1 MKSTKFPLGC
11 VLFIGAA
18 VMVSLANAADKP
30 KTFALVPKSISVPF
44 YADVEKG
51 CKEEAQKLGVK
62 IMYTG
67 PDTAD
72 EAEQVKV
79 LRDVVSRGV
88 SGLAVAPMNADS
100 VIGVIADARKKGIP
114 VITFDSDSPN
124 SQRIC
129 YVGTDNLEAG
139 KEAGKAFKKLLPKGK
154 YAVLTGGLAAANLN
168 ERIKGFKEIVNGSD
182 YTEVQGSPFP
192 CEDDAVRGV
201 QIVQDIMTRYPN
213 LDGIF
218 FSGGWPLFGAPEA
231 FIKAVAKRAADIKAD
246 KFVLVAF
253 DTLPE
258 ELKLLKDG
266 YCSALIGQRPYA
278 MGVKSMDVLNDI
290 ANGGKGENVNT
301 GVDVVE
307 RSNVDQF
314 LK

>member
-1 MKSTKFPLGC
+1 MKCVRFPLGC
-11 VLFIGAA
+11 LLLVSIAA
-18 VMVSLANAADKP
+18 MAPRAKAADKS

-51 CKEEAQKLGVK
+51 CKEEAKKLGVQVL
-62 IMYTG
+62 YTG
-67 PDTAD
+67 PNTAD
-72 EAEQVKV
+72 ESEQVV
-79 LRDVVSRGV
+79 ILRDVVSRGV

-100 VIGVIADARKKGIP
+100 VIGVIGQARKKGIP
-114 VITFDSDSPN
+114 VITFDSDSPK
-124 SQRIC
+124 SDRIC
-129 YVGTDNLEAG
+129 YVGTDNLDAG
-139 KEAGKAFKKLLPKGK
+139 REAGKAFKKLLPKGK

-168 ERIKGFKEIVNGSD
+168 ERIKGFKEVVSGSY
-182 YTEVQGSPFP
+182 YTEISGSPFP

-201 QIVQDIMTRYPN
+201 QIVQDILTRYPN

-231 FIKAVAKRAADIKAD
+231 FTKAIGKRAADVKAN

-258 ELKLLKDG
+258 ELKLLKNG
-266 YCSALIGQRPYA
+266 YCNALIGQRPYA
-278 MGVKSMDVLNDI
+278 MGVKSMDVLNDL
-290 ANGGKGENVNT
+290 ANGKKVESINT
-301 GVDVVE
+301 GVDVVDA
-307 RSNVDQF
+307 SNVDQF

>member
-1 MKSTKFPLGC
+1 MKCIRFPLGWLLLAS
-11 VLFIGAA
+11 VAA
-18 VMVSLANAADKP
+18 LSPLAKAADKP

-44 YADVEKG
+44 Y
-51 CKEEAQKLGVK
+51 
-62 IMYTG
+62 TG
-67 PDTAD
+67 PNTAD
-72 EAEQVKV
+72 EAEQVEV

-114 VITFDSDSPN
+114 VITFDSDSPK
-124 SQRIC
+124 SERMC

-139 KEAGKAFKKLLPKGK
+139 REGGKAFKKLLPKGK
-154 YAVLTGGLAAANLN
+154 FAVLTGGLAAANLN
-168 ERIKGFKEIVNGSD
+168 ERIKGFKEVVNGSD
-182 YTEVQGSPFP
+182 YTEISGSPFP

-201 QIVQDIMTRYPN
+201 QIVQDLLTRYPN

-231 FIKAVAKRAADIKAD
+231 FIKAIGKRAADVKAN

-266 YCSALIGQRPYA
+266 YCNALIGQRPYA

-290 ANGGKGENVNT
+290 ANGKKPENVNT
-301 GVDVVE
+301 GVDVVDA
-307 RSNVDQF
+307 SNVDQF
-314 LK
+314 LKQASP

>member
-18 VMVSLANAADKP
+18 VMASLANAADKP

-258 ELKLLKDG
+258 ELKLLKAG

>member
-1 MKSTKFPLGC
+1 MKFPKFPLGC
-11 VLFIGAA
+11 ALFIGAA
-18 VMVSLANAADKP
+18 AIVSLANAADKP

-67 PDTAD
+67 PDTPD

-79 LRDVVSRGV
+79 LRDVIARGV

-100 VIGVIADARKKGIP
+100 VIGPIADARKKGIP
-114 VITFDSDSPN
+114 VITFDSDAPN
-124 SQRIC
+124 SARIC

-154 YAVLTGGLAAANLN
+154 YAILTGGLAAANLN

-182 YTEVQGSPFP
+182 YTEVSGSPFP

-201 QIVQDIMTRYPN
+201 QIVQDLMTRYPN

-231 FIKAVAKRAADIKAD
+231 FMKAVAKRAADIKAD

-266 YCSALIGQRPYA
+266 YCNALIGQRPYA

-307 RSNVDQF
+307 RTNVDQF

>member
-11 VLFIGAA
+11 ALFIGAA
-18 VMVSLANAADKP
+18 AMVSLVKAADKP

-62 IMYTG
+62 VLYTG
-67 PDTAD
+67 PNTAD
-72 EAEQVKV
+72 EAEQVEV
-79 LRDVVSRGV
+79 LRDVISRGV

-100 VIGVIADARKKGIP
+100 VIGPIADARKKNIP
-114 VITFDSDSPN
+114 VITFDSDSPK
-124 SQRIC
+124 SERIC
-129 YVGTDNLEAG
+129 YVGTDNLDAGREAG
-139 KEAGKAFKKLLPKGK
+139 KVFKKLLPKGK
-154 YAVLTGGLAAANLN
+154 YAIITGGLAAANLN
-168 ERIKGFKEIVNGSD
+168 ERIKGFKEVVSGSE
-182 YTEVQGSPFP
+182 YREVPGSPFP
-192 CEDDAVRGV
+192 CEDDAVRAV
-201 QIVQDIMTRYPN
+201 QIVQDLMTRYPD
-213 LDGIF
+213 LDGVF
-218 FSGGWPLFGAPEA
+218 HSGGWALFGAPEA
-231 FIKAVAKRAADIKAD
+231 YVKALGKRAADIKSN
-246 KFVLVAF
+246 KFVVVAF

-301 GVDVVE
+301 GVDVVDA
-307 RSNVDQF
+307 SNVDQF

>member
-18 VMVSLANAADKP
+18 VMASLANAADKP

-79 LRDVVSRGV
+79 LRDVVARGV

-258 ELKLLKDG
+258 ELKLLKAG

>member
-1 MKSTKFPLGC
+1 MKFPKFPLGC
-11 VLFIGAA
+11 ALFIGAA
-18 VMVSLANAADKP
+18 AMASPAKAADKP

-67 PDTAD
+67 PDTPD

-79 LRDVVSRGV
+79 LRDVISRGV

-100 VIGVIADARKKGIP
+100 VIGPIADARKKGIP
-114 VITFDSDSPN
+114 VITFDSDAPN
-124 SQRIC
+124 SARIC

-139 KEAGKAFKKLLPKGK
+139 KEAGKVFKKLLPKGK
-154 YAVLTGGLAAANLN
+154 YAILTGGLAAANLN

-182 YTEVQGSPFP
+182 YTEVSGSPFP

-201 QIVQDIMTRYPN
+201 QIVQDLMTRYPN

-231 FIKAVAKRAADIKAD
+231 FMKAVGKRAADIKAD

-258 ELKLLKDG
+258 ELKLLKGG

-307 RSNVDQF
+307 RTNVDQF